1 MKLQHSIS
9 NKYSPDLI
17 MQCCSQTLELCIVRL
32 TTGSKWS
39 STSHPVIYYLTAT
52 TTKNLCSWKLIRIAI
67 DYCCYFLFFF
77 LQCNRSHLNA
87 CLNCVVTW
95 TSLGFCGLDLFTII
109 KNWTL
114 FFLNWN
120 LHPTKCYINRSD
132 WKWFDKKLRIFNY
145 SWRLT
150 NLWPYTIISK
160 FCRHWDRSF
169 DTCSE

>member
-1 MKLQHSIS
+1 MLPT
-9 NKYSPDLI
+9 Y
-17 MQCCSQTLELCIVRL
+17 
-32 TTGSKWS
+32 
-39 STSHPVIYYLTAT
+39 
-52 TTKNLCSWKLIRIAI
+52 IRIVHCSI
-67 DYCCYFLFFF
+67 DYRIEMEFDLSSRNLLPDGNDDKKFVQLEINSYCNRLLLLFFILF
-77 LQCNRSHLNA
+77 LQCNRSHSNA